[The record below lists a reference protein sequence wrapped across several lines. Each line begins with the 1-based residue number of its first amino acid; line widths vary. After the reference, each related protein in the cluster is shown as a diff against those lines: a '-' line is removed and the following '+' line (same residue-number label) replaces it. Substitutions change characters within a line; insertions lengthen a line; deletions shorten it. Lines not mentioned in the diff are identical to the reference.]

1 MKNIKKIVAALLLI
15 ASMIACVAGLTACGG
30 EVSGECVEH
39 QWGEWGIIISE
50 KCPDPENPGA
60 NDGYRV
66 RVCQVCK
73 ESMGEKI
80 PESHRFVD
88 GVCQACGKKE
98 CTSHSFGQWTVTKVA
113 NCTENGSQTRTCT
126 VCGDVEIQSITAIG
140 HNFVNGVCSR
150 EGCGVIDCD
159 EHVFGEWTTVSNATC
174 TQNGKRER
182 ICTVCN
188 EKEIEILYASEHNY
202 EDGECTV
209 CGKPDPSV
217 SGGNKEL
224 DPNCSHKDAN
234 NDDTCDLC
242 NGYVIV
248 VIDIYAIN
256 DLHGKLFDT
265 DSQPGVDELTTYI
278 KNAYVTDENVI
289 VLSSGDMWQ
298 GTSESNLTHG
308 NMMTEWLNELGTV
321 SMTLGN
327 HEFDWNNSY
336 IYENLDLATFSFLAI
351 NIYDTNT
358 NTRATFATPSV
369 VVERGGAKIGII
381 GAIGD
386 CYSSISQDKV
396 NGIEFKVGSA
406 LTSLVKAESE
416 RLRALGCD
424 MIVYSIHDGL
434 DSGEGYG
441 EVSSSTFSRYYDT
454 MLSNG
459 YVDVVF
465 EAHSHQRYVCT
476 DSYGVYHLQGG
487 GENSGISHVELSL
500 NVITDK
506 VNVGTAENVSSY
518 VYESCTPDEIVN
530 ALREKYKNEIAKGEE
545 LLGYVQNYTNGDT
558 LRQICADMYL
568 SYGLELWGDKYNIVL
583 GGGYI
588 GIRSPYNLYSG
599 DAYYKDIYSL
609 FPFDN
614 ALCLCA
620 VSGYKLRRQ
629 FINST
634 NDNYFIAMSDYGRGI
649 QNSINDSET
658 YYIIVDTYS
667 AFYSYNGC
675 TIIEM
680 LDEEFFARDMI
691 AEYIKD
697 GGLGKKPENP
707 GTSGSV
713 DISKYD
719 IKTVAEIKEII
730 DDIVEKYGVN
740 VDSTLEYYMLVTIT
754 DTPQATYGNC
764 NVMDETGEI
773 FIYGIKDERGTLL
786 YKNLPTKPK
795 EGDTILVCGT
805 LLYYYN
811 PTTGEMKY
819 EMKNAKLIAINP
831 TDAD

>member
-1 MKNIKKIVAALLLI
+1 MLLSCL
-15 ASMIACVAGLTACGG
+15 AGCAQKQ
-30 EVSGECVEH
+30 EH
-39 QWGEWGIIISE
+39 THEFGEWIVTKNPTATDEGEQVRYCSCGEMQTMMLPTIEEVHVHEFGEWIIS
-50 KCPDPENPGA
+50 KDA
-60 NDGYRV
+60 
-66 RVCQVCK
+66 
-73 ESMGEKI
+73 S
-80 PESHRFVD
+80 
-88 GVCQACGKKE
+88 
-98 CTSHSFGQWTVTKVA
+98 
-113 NCTENGSQTRTCT
+113 CTENGSKNRKCT
-126 VCGDVEIQSITAIG
+126 VCGESEIQSIAALG
-140 HNFVNGVCSR
+140 HNFVDDRCTR
-150 EGCGVIDCD
+150 EGCNVIDCK
-159 EHVFGEWTTVSNATC
+159 EHSFGEWVTVAERTC
-174 TQNGKRER
+174 TQNGKQER
-182 ICTVCN
+182 ICSKCN
-188 EKEIEILYASEHNY
+188 EKETNILYTQGHSYN
-202 EDGECTV
+202 GVKCTA
-209 CGKPDPSV
+209 CGKPDPSAD
-217 SGGNKEL
+217 GGNKEL
-224 DPNCSHKDAN
+224 DPNCNHKDAN

-242 NGYVIV
+242 DGYVIV

-278 KNAYVTDENVI
+278 KNAYLTDDNVI
-289 VLSSGDMWQ
+289 VISSGDMWQ

-308 NMMTEWLNELGTV
+308 NMMTEWLNELGIV

-336 IYENLDLATFSFLAI
+336 IYENAELANYSFLAI

-386 CYSSISQDKV
+386 CYSSISQDRV
-396 NGIEFKVGSA
+396 VGMEFKVGDA

-441 EVSSSTFSRYYDT
+441 QVSSSTFSRYYDT

-476 DSYGVYHLQGG
+476 DSYGIYHLQGG

-506 VNVGTAENVSSY
+506 VNVGTAETVQNYTYS
-518 VYESCTPDEIVN
+518 SCTPDEIVN
-530 ALREKYKNEIAKGEE
+530 ALREKYKNEIAKGDE
-545 LLGYVQNYTNGDT
+545 LLGYANSYTSGDT
-558 LRQICADMYL
+558 LRQVCADQYL
-568 SYGLELWGDKYNIVL
+568 AYGLELWGDKYNIVL

-588 GIRSPYNLYSG
+588 GIRSPYNLYAG
-599 DAYYKDIYSL
+599 DVYYKDIYSL

-614 ALCLCA
+614 ALCLCS
-620 VSGYKLRRQ
+620 VPGYKLKNQ
-629 FINST
+629 FVEST
-634 NDNYFIAMSDYGRGI
+634 NGNYFISYTSYG
-649 QNSINDSET
+649 NSIKNNIKSNET

-667 AFYSYNGC
+667 AYYSYNGC

-697 GGLGKKPENP
+697 GGLGKKPENS
-707 GTSGSV
+707 GTSGNV

-719 IKTVAEIKEII
+719 IKTVAEIKEIVNELV
-730 DDIVEKYGVN
+730 DEYGMNVE
-740 VDSTLEYYMLVTIT
+740 SSLEYYMLVTIT
-754 DTPQATYGNC
+754 DTPDSTYGNC
-764 NVMDETGEI
+764 NVMDDTGSIYIYGLKDETG
-773 FIYGIKDERGTLL
+773 TVL
-786 YKNLPTKPK
+786 YKNLVNKPQN
-795 EGDTILVCGT
+795 GDTVLVCGRVMF
-805 LLYYYN
+805 YYN
-811 PTTGEMKY
+811 SKTGEMKY
-819 EMKNAKLIAINP
+819 EMKNARLIAINP
-831 TDAD
+831 GA